1 VNSVSPPIQSA
12 MPRRSSIGFFA
23 ALLLSLAQYYFIKFF
38 YASISSDFF
47 RDLQSYQT
55 RIDDLSGE
63 SFKWDLFSPEVILHR
78 TFVYDEFFYS
88 IIFQITGALGGT
100 AIELHAATI
109 TTLTLT
115 CIFLQLNRRTNACFV
130 LIITLACP
138 FLFANLL
145 LGNTRQLCACILI
158 LLFYGR
164 IPLFEF
170 FKNCGLSRLALFTRI
185 ALFSLVILGTHI
197 GSIVIFATILV
208 IDYFAALHIKYGEQP
223 LGALVKGGGKLI
235 LFAAIIYIGHEALN
249 QVDELWRIQSKL
261 DFYSSEKGLDSYP
274 YLTGGFFYLIIL
286 PLSVDIFHSL
296 KRKPSIK
303 TLRFPM
309 MSIWFLI
316 FLSFL
321 LPISHALDRV
331 LTSLLLLIYVRRL
344 AVGSLKNEYIYVFIR
359 LLAAAYYVNAR

>member
-1 VNSVSPPIQSA
+1 MNSVSPPIQSA
-12 MPRRSSIGFFA
+12 MPRRSSLSFFA
-23 ALLLSLAQYYFIKFF
+23 VLLLSFAQYYFIKFF
-38 YASISSDFF
+38 YASISSDNF
-47 RDLQSYQT
+47 RDLQSYQA
-55 RIDDLSGE
+55 RVNDLSGV
-63 SFKWDLFSPEVILHR
+63 SFEWDLFSPQVILDR
-78 TFVYDEFFYS
+78 TFVYDEYFSS

-115 CIFLQLNRRTNACFV
+115 CIFLQLNRRTNACIV
-130 LIITLACP
+130 IIITLACP

-145 LGNTRQLCACILI
+145 LGNTRQLWGCILI

-170 FKNCGLSRLALFTRI
+170 FKNCRLSWFASFTRI

-197 GSIVIFATILV
+197 GSIVIFAIILV
-208 IDYFAALHIKYGEQP
+208 IDYFAALYIKYGVPP
-223 LGALVKGGGKLI
+223 LSALVKSCGKLT
-235 LFAAIIYIGHEALN
+235 LFAATIYIGYEALN
-249 QVDELWRIQSKL
+249 QVDALWRIQSKI

-274 YLTGGFFYLIIL
+274 YLAGGFFYLMIL

-316 FLSFL
+316 FLSSL

-331 LTSLLLLIYVRRL
+331 VTSLALLTYVRRL
-344 AVGSLKNEYIYVFIR
+344 AIGSLKNEYIYVFIR
-359 LLAAAYYVNAR
+359 LLAAAYFINAR